1 MQLEIDLQRQ
11 PHRLAPVVLAHRA
24 AAHGFAAHLAPDAVT
39 LDSGLAD
46 ALPELG
52 LTARAQ
58 AQAQAGAARGQRL
71 RHLRVLIYADAAVGY
86 PYHAYYAHALWSLGI
101 EHRRVTAAEIV
112 AGALD
117 HTDLLIMPGG
127 FATWGLDRAEN
138 VAGVDAAIARFI
150 DEGGAYIGSCG
161 GAFYLSSGRPG
172 WLGLIPRK
180 PLYSH
185 EYLQPGVGLVN
196 VDLAAGHA
204 LCAGLPDRIELP
216 YYHGPIFAAASDDGC
231 DAPALFGGLV
241 MPSRLFID
249 NPIDAAHYRAA
260 QQGQVAIIATRAQG
274 RRVVLFSPH
283 PEMGEF
289 LRQGMATDHYVRH
302 FLPIRGDKVMEQ
314 TLRFY
319 EREDC
324 IAFRLILNAVTYLDI
339 HARDARPEADADS
352 QHASAAGIDYA
363 RWQQIDQAWRTAA
376 VRVAKHI
383 AETEEPE
390 FAELLDNE
398 LTRRRDEWDEL
409 NAWWSRPSNDATPA
423 IAAELM
429 NVLTEA
435 IPSWAHSGQRPVEQL
450 TLLEL
455 PLRLASACKRIA
467 EHDRA
472 IRNLQ

>member
-1 MQLEIDLQRQ
+1 MPLEIDLQRQ

-24 AAHGFAAHLAPDAVT
+24 AAHGLAAYLAPDAVT
-39 LDSGLAD
+39 LDSRLAN
-46 ALPELG
+46 ALPQLG
-52 LTARAQ
+52 LTAQ
-58 AQAQAGAARGQRL
+58 PGAARGQRL
-71 RHLRVLIYADAAVGY
+71 RHPRVLIYADAAVGY

-112 AGALD
+112 DGALD

-127 FATWGLDRAEN
+127 FATWGLDRAESQ
-138 VAGVDAAIARFI
+138 VGVDAAIARFI
-150 DEGGAYIGSCG
+150 DAGGAYIGSCG
-161 GAFYLSSGRPG
+161 GAFYLASGRPG
-172 WLGLIPRK
+172 WLGVIPRK

-196 VDLAAGHA
+196 VDLAAGHP

-216 YYHGPIFAAASDDGC
+216 YYHGPIFSSASPDGC
-231 DAPALFGGLV
+231 DTPAFFGALV

-249 NPIDAAHYRAA
+249 NAIDAGHYRAA
-260 QQGQVAIIATRAQG
+260 QQGQVAIVATREQG

-289 LRQGMATDHYVRH
+289 VRKGMATDSYVRH

-324 IAFRLILNAVTYLDI
+324 LAFRLILNAVTYLDI
-339 HARDARPEADADS
+339 HARDAGPAAGDDS
-352 QHASAAGIDYA
+352 PQASAAGGIDFA
-363 RWQQIDQAWRTAA
+363 RWQQIDHAWRTAA
-376 VRVAKHI
+376 DRIAIHI
-383 AETEEPE
+383 AETEEPG
-390 FAELLDNE
+390 FANLLDNE
-398 LTRRRDEWDEL
+398 LARHRDEWDAL
-409 NAWWSRPSNDATPA
+409 NEWWSRPGNDATPA
-423 IAAELM
+423 IAAELT

-435 IPSWAHSGQRPVEQL
+435 IPSWAQSGQRPVEQL

-455 PLRLASACKRIA
+455 PLRVAAACKRIA

-472 IRNLQ
+472 IRTVK

>member
-1 MQLEIDLQRQ
+1 MPLEIDLQRQ

-24 AAHGFAAHLAPDAVT
+24 AAHGFDAHLAPDAVT
-39 LDSGLAD
+39 LDSRLAN

-52 LTARAQ
+52 LT
-58 AQAQAGAARGQRL
+58 AQAGAARGQRL
-71 RHLRVLIYADAAVGY
+71 RHLRVLVYADAAVGY

-101 EHRRVTAAEIV
+101 EHRRVTAAEIA

-117 HTDLLIMPGG
+117 HADLLIMPGG
-127 FATWGLDRAEN
+127 FATWGLDRAEDR
-138 VAGVDAAIARFI
+138 VGVDAAIARFI
-150 DEGGAYIGSCG
+150 DAGGAYIGSCG
-161 GAFYLSSGRPG
+161 GAFYLASGRPG
-172 WLGLIPRK
+172 WLGVVPRK

-204 LCAGLPDRIELP
+204 LCAGLPDRLELP
-216 YYHGPIFAAASDDGC
+216 YYHGPIFSSAASGDGC
-231 DAPALFGGLV
+231 DTAALFGGLV

-249 NPIDAAHYRAA
+249 NPIDAGHYRAA
-260 QQGQVAIIATRAQG
+260 QQGQAAIIATREQG

-289 LRQGMATDHYVRH
+289 LRQGMAIDSYVRH

-339 HARDARPEADADS
+339 HAQDARPAAANDS
-352 QHASAAGIDYA
+352 QPASAAGIDHA
-363 RWQQIDQAWRTAA
+363 RWQQIDRAWRSAA
-376 VRVAKHI
+376 ERVAAHI
-383 AETEEPE
+383 ADAEEAA
-390 FAELLDNE
+390 FAGLLNGELA
-398 LTRRRDEWDEL
+398 RRRDEWDALHE
-409 NAWWSRPSNDATPA
+409 WWSRPGNDATPA
-423 IAAELM
+423 IAAELTK
-429 NVLTEA
+429 VLTEA
-435 IPSWAHSGQRPVEQL
+435 MPGWAAGGQRPVEQL

-472 IRNLQ
+472 IRIVK

>member
-24 AAHGFAAHLAPDAVT
+24 AAHGLAAHLAPDAVT
-39 LDSGLAD
+39 LDSRLAS
-46 ALPELG
+46 ALPALG
-52 LTARAQ
+52 LTAQ
-58 AQAQAGAARGQRL
+58 PGAARGQRL
-71 RHLRVLIYADAAVGY
+71 RHLRVLVYADAAVGY

-112 AGALD
+112 DGALD
-117 HTDLLIMPGG
+117 RTDLLIMPGG
-127 FATWGLDRAEN
+127 FATWGLDRAEER
-138 VAGVDAAIARFI
+138 VGVDAAITRFI
-150 DEGGAYIGSCG
+150 DAGGAYIGSCG
-161 GAFYLSSGRPG
+161 GAFYLASGRPG
-172 WLGLIPRK
+172 WLGVIPRK

-196 VDLAAGHA
+196 VDLSTGHP

-216 YYHGPIFAAASDDGC
+216 YYHGPIFAAASADGC

-249 NPIDAAHYRAA
+249 NPIDAGHYRAA

-289 LRQGMATDHYVRH
+289 LRQGMATDTYVRH
-302 FLPIRGDKVMEQ
+302 FLPIRGAKVMDQ

-324 IAFRLILNAVTYLDI
+324 VAFRLILNAVTYLDI
-339 HARDARPEADADS
+339 HAQDGRPETVADS
-352 QHASAAGIDYA
+352 QDPSPASGIDYESL
-363 RWQQIDQAWRTAA
+363 RQIDHAWRAA
-376 VRVAKHI
+376 ADRVAAHI
-383 AETEEPE
+383 AQAEEPE
-390 FAELLDNE
+390 FAALLGRELA
-398 LTRRRDEWDEL
+398 RRRDEWDALHE
-409 NAWWSRPSNDATPA
+409 WWSRPSNDATPA

-429 NVLTEA
+429 SVLAEA
-435 IPSWAHSGQRPVEQL
+435 APTWAGNGQRPVEQL

>member
-1 MQLEIDLQRQ
+1 
-11 PHRLAPVVLAHRA
+11 
-24 AAHGFAAHLAPDAVT
+24 
-39 LDSGLAD
+39 
-46 ALPELG
+46 
-52 LTARAQ
+52 
-58 AQAQAGAARGQRL
+58 
-71 RHLRVLIYADAAVGY
+71 
-86 PYHAYYAHALWSLGI
+86 
-101 EHRRVTAAEIV
+101 
-112 AGALD
+112 
-117 HTDLLIMPGG
+117 
-127 FATWGLDRAEN
+127 
-138 VAGVDAAIARFI
+138 VDAAITRFI
-150 DEGGAYIGSCG
+150 DAGGAYIGSCG
-161 GAFYLSSGRPG
+161 GAFYLASGRPG
-172 WLGLIPRK
+172 WLGVIPRK

-196 VDLAAGHA
+196 VDLSAGHA

-216 YYHGPIFAAASDDGC
+216 YYHGPIFAAASNDGC
-231 DAPALFGGLV
+231 DTPALFGGLV

-249 NPIDAAHYRAA
+249 NPIDPAHYRAA
-260 QQGQVAIIATRAQG
+260 QQGQVAIIATREQG

-289 LRQGMATDHYVRH
+289 LRQGMATDSYVRH

-324 IAFRLILNAVTYLDI
+324 IAFRLILNAVSWLDV
-339 HARDARPEADADS
+339 HAQDARPAASDDS
-352 QHASAAGIDYA
+352 QTAAAVGAIDST

-376 VRVAKHI
+376 DRVAKHI
-383 AETEEPE
+383 AEAEEPE
-390 FAELLDNE
+390 FADLLDNE
-398 LTRRRDEWDEL
+398 LARRRDEW
-409 NAWWSRPSNDATPA
+409 NALSEWWSRPSNDATPA

-435 IPSWAHSGQRPVEQL
+435 VPSWAASGQRPVEQL

-472 IRNLQ
+472 IRIVK